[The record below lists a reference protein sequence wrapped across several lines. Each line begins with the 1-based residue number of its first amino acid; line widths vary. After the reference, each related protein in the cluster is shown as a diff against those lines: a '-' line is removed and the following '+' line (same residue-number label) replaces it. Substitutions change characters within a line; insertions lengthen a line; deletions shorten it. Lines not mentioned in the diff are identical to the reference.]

1 MHCTHTVELARAHTV
16 LRPGRRQHTSLIA
29 ALLWLLVG
37 TSGCAQT
44 LPTKESPKE
53 RLAKAEAMFQ
63 ERCKT
68 AGEKIYKT
76 FENVEGIYLLK
87 IRPLAINYGDQFAL
101 DDPYGRD
108 LGGEA
113 YIGSFIRGSYQANTS
128 GVVAKGSPPR
138 TGYLYVD
145 AIDPNDGNRYR
156 YTGEIKV
163 VGKQDPSAYNNQQ
176 ELKRNP
182 SYDLNIY
189 AFVISKVISRSDPP
203 RFAVTYDDI
212 STRLDREFWIAGSSL
227 KVIDLTTNEIVAER
241 VGYMMDRRQG
251 DRSGG
256 RSPWLFAADNACPSF
271 HRNPTLRSTSPAFS
285 SQPHQTQDFIEKV
298 IKPKMEK

>member
-1 MHCTHTVELARAHTV
+1 MNLNRWLRIAFALLVFTGTALSHAQTV
-16 LRPGRRQHTSLIA
+16 LDSLSA
-29 ALLWLLVG
+29 
-37 TSGCAQT
+37 
-44 LPTKESPKE
+44 KE
-53 RLAKAEAMFQ
+53 RLAKAEAIFQ

-68 AGEKIYKT
+68 AGEKIYQT

-113 YIGSFIRGSYQANTS
+113 YIGSFIRGSYQANTKGAS
-128 GVVAKGSPPR
+128 AMGSPPR
-138 TGYLYVD
+138 IGYLYVD
-145 AIDPNDGNRYR
+145 AIDPNDGKRYR
-156 YTGEIKV
+156 YTGELKV
-163 VGKQDPSAYNNQQ
+163 VGKQDASTYNNQV
-176 ELKRNP
+176 ELRRNP

-189 AFVISKVISRSDPP
+189 AFVINKAASASDPP

-212 STRLDREFWIAGSSL
+212 STRQDRDFWIAGSSL
-227 KVIDLTTNEIVAER
+227 KIIDQTTNEIVAER

-271 HRNPTLRSTSPAFS
+271 HRNPTLRSSSPAFS
-285 SQPHQTQDFIEKV
+285 SQPHQTQDFVEKV
-298 IKPKMEK
+298 LKPKLEN